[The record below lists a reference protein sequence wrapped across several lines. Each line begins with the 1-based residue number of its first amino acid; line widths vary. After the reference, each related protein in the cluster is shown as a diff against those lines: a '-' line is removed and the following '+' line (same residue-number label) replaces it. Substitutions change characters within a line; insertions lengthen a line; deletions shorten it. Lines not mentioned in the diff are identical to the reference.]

1 MPTIYSFDKVVND
14 FYLKNRNEF
23 INLIHWKFPQIGL
36 DEIEDIYQNAFL
48 AAYDNLQAGKVQEE
62 TKWKSYIFAIGSNM
76 VLNVTKKSDLM
87 VELPD
92 EVGNNNES
100 DIIGLLGD
108 DSQIP
113 EEGLETMLE
122 EMALLPQPCETILKD
137 FYFLNFSMEQITAE
151 TGYNN
156 ADTMKAKKSQCYKK
170 LCQRVISTFKLKGI
184 SLFNTD
190 EY

>member
-1 MPTIYSFDKVVND
+1 MPIYSFNKVVND

-48 AAYDNLQAGKVQEE
+48 AAYDNLQSGNVQEN
-62 TKWKSYIFAIGSNM
+62 TKWKSYIFAIGTNM
-76 VLNVTKKSDLM
+76 ALTLNNRSIRK

-92 EVGNNNES
+92 DTS
-100 DIIGLLGD
+100 DNDEDDIMRLLGD
-108 DSQIP
+108 DGQIS
-113 EEGLETMLE
+113 EECLETMME

-137 FYFLNFSMEQITAE
+137 FYFLNFSMEQIAAE

-156 ADTMKAKKSQCYKK
+156 TDTMKAKKSQCYKK
-170 LCQRVISTFKLKGI
+170 LCQRVINAFKLKDI
-184 SLFNTD
+184 SIFN
-190 EY
+190 